1 VAVLAVLWF
10 HSGLSGLSGGFAGV
24 DVFFVISGYL
34 IAGIVAR
41 EHAAG
46 SFSFA
51 HFYERRVRRIA
62 PALVT
67 VILATLVAGYA
78 LMLPEEL
85 VKLGESALA
94 AMGMVPNF
102 YFLNEADGGYFGL
115 TKRVSPPLLHTWSLG
130 VEEQF
135 YLLFPAFLLIAA
147 RLGRLRLAIG
157 LVALGSF
164 ALYLLASRLA
174 SPAAFFLLPTRAW
187 ELALGAMLAVGA
199 FTVPARFGGVAA
211 LAGLLAILFGY
222 VAIGAEGVSP
232 AWMIAIPVIGS
243 AMLIG
248 SGGQTAVG
256 RLLSVAPLVWVGR
269 ISYSLYLW
277 HWPVFAML
285 RQWRVEMVL
294 PVEWA
299 VMGMLL
305 SLLLAWASYRWI
317 EQPARRT
324 NVPFRRVLLSLG
336 GTVLAVVAMSV
347 VAIAREGLPERYDPK
362 ILMLAAQAQDSV
374 PLAESC
380 DSVPFDRLEERCK
393 IGDGSA
399 TALLWGDSHAAA
411 ESVGITAALGQ
422 TAILI
427 TKNGC
432 PPALEPADYPPN
444 RCVLHNR
451 AVRDWLTKHP
461 EIKTVVLAASWPQPR
476 KGKAVANW
484 RDTQAAVDALAGRD
498 VLVVAGV
505 PRAGMNVPWTSA
517 LRAARGMPPPSW
529 PCPRPLVPLER
540 AFIVDLSAAFCAHPR
555 PWMHFVDGAHASKTA
570 NEEIIGPAMQKI
582 LADRALRQQA
592 GNKE

>member
-1 VAVLAVLWF
+1 MATRPLSSEASSSAPRYRPDIDGLRAVAVLAVLWF
-10 HSGLSGLSGGFAGV
+10 HSGLSGLSGGFTGV
-24 DVFFVISGYL
+24 DVFFVISGFL

-51 HFYERRVRRIA
+51 HFYERRVRRIV

-94 AMGMVPNF
+94 ALGMVPNF
-102 YFLNEADGGYFGL
+102 YFWNEGDGGYFGL

-135 YLLFPAFLLIAA
+135 YLLFPAFLLVAA

-187 ELALGAMLAVGA
+187 ELA
-199 FTVPARFGGVAA
+199 
-211 LAGLLAILFGY
+211 
-222 VAIGAEGVSP
+222 
-232 AWMIAIPVIGS
+232 
-243 AMLIG
+243 
-248 SGGQTAVG
+248 
-256 RLLSVAPLVWVGR
+256 
-269 ISYSLYLW
+269 
-277 HWPVFAML
+277 
-285 RQWRVEMVL
+285 
-294 PVEWA
+294 
-299 VMGMLL
+299 
-305 SLLLAWASYRWI
+305 
-317 EQPARRT
+317 
-324 NVPFRRVLLSLG
+324 
-336 GTVLAVVAMSV
+336 VVAMSV

-362 ILMLAAQAQDSV
+362 ILMLAAQARDSV

-393 IGDGSA
+393 IGEGQA

-411 ESVGITAALGQ
+411 ESVGITKALGQ

-476 KGKAVANW
+476 KGKEVANW
-484 RDTQAAVDALAGRD
+484 RDTQAAIDALAGRD

-505 PRAGMNVPWTSA
+505 PRAGMNVPWSSA

-540 AFIVDLSAAFCAHPR
+540 AFIVDLSTAFCAHRR

-570 NEEIIGPAMQKI
+570 NEEIIGPAMLKI
-582 LADRALRQQA
+582 LAHRAFRQQA
-592 GNKE
+592 GDEE